1 MDNATNELE
10 QLQPAGARIKVIGVG
25 GGGGNAVNQM
35 INENVDGV
43 DFIVANTDLQ
53 ALEGSHAKTKLHLGP
68 KLTRGL
74 GAGSNPEVGAKAA
87 QESESEIT
95 KALDGADMVFVT
107 AGMGGGTGTGAA
119 PVIAKIA
126 KDSGALTVGVV
137 TRPFS
142 FEGTRRAKLAAD
154 GLENL
159 EKNVDTLI
167 VVSND
172 RLLEIIDKKTPM
184 MEAFKEADDVLRQGV
199 EGISDLITNPGYI
212 NLDFAD
218 IRHTMTNQGAALMG
232 IGAAGGEERAKE
244 ATKRAISSPLLE
256 VSIDGA
262 EHVLVNV
269 TGGKDLSM
277 TEAEDA
283 SSVIRQA
290 ANTNV
295 DITFGMAIDE
305 TLNDEIRVTVIATG
319 IDRTK
324 QDNDKEEVTTQTQAP
339 VQPASQTPVQPRV
352 IVQPQENAAPVSETS
367 EAPVN
372 NDPFQNWN
380 EDLGN
385 DLEGDA
391 RRADFNHVKK
401 PTFSVQDDN
410 LSNVDD
416 GDDDLSTP
424 AFFKNRRK

>member
-1 MDNATNELE
+1 
-10 QLQPAGARIKVIGVG
+10 
-25 GGGGNAVNQM
+25 
-35 INENVDGV
+35 
-43 DFIVANTDLQ
+43 
-53 ALEGSHAKTKLHLGP
+53 
-68 KLTRGL
+68 
-74 GAGSNPEVGAKAA
+74 
-87 QESESEIT
+87 
-95 KALDGADMVFVT
+95 
-107 AGMGGGTGTGAA
+107 
-119 PVIAKIA
+119 
-126 KDSGALTVGVV
+126 
-137 TRPFS
+137 
-142 FEGTRRAKLAAD
+142 
-154 GLENL
+154 
-159 EKNVDTLI
+159 
-167 VVSND
+167 
-172 RLLEIIDKKTPM
+172 
-184 MEAFKEADDVLRQGV
+184 
-199 EGISDLITNPGYI
+199 
-212 NLDFAD
+212 
-218 IRHTMTNQGAALMG
+218 MG

-339 VQPASQTPVQPRV
+339 AQPASQTPVQPRV